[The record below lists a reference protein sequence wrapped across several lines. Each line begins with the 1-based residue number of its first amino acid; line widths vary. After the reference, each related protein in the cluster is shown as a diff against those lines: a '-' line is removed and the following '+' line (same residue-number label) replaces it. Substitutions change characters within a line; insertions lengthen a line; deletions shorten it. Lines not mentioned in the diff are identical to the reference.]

1 MGQFLDDSE
10 RSCGIYLKH
19 GYNLLNLL
27 NIALTFKLLIIKNSS
42 TSSKQF
48 KSSTFRN
55 MVALNILQ
63 NKHFYV
69 QYVKYDLRTRLIYRP
84 KGKN

>member
-1 MGQFLDDSE
+1 MGQFLDVSE
-10 RSCGIYLKH
+10 RNCGIYLKH
-19 GYNLLNLL
+19 CYNLLNLL
-27 NIALTFKLLIIKNSS
+27 SIALTFNLLIIKNSA

-48 KSSTFRN
+48 KSLTFRN

-63 NKHFYV
+63 NKNFYV

-84 KGKN
+84 EGKN